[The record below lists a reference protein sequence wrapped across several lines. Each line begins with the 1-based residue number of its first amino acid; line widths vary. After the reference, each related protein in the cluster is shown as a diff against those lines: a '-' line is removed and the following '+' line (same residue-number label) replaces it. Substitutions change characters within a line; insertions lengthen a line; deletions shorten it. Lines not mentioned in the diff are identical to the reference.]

1 MQANNVKLLS
11 TGSSIFEML
20 KAKSKHLISDSMS
33 FAVFISII
41 AQSVLFLGI
50 VQNDGASKISFTM
63 TDLAN
68 SNIKIIVLQ
77 SLIIISFS
85 FLFSKYIRL
94 TYLLIINLLFSLL
107 LVGDLWYFRGFQD
120 FLSLNTL
127 GETQNLSNLMLEI
140 STMPRKV
147 DLIFLV
153 DNLIILY
160 LSVFSRK
167 RYRALKR
174 QKSIFSILF
183 TASIFIMYS
192 MHISPAHQYVPILT
206 MKNLTPLGYHFY
218 DALLYAE
225 DVDLHILSE
234 KEKTQINQWLAY
246 KNENLADNEYSGM
259 LKGNNV
265 LFIQV
270 ESLENFVINQKY
282 NGQTITPNLNKLLSN
297 SLYFSNFYS
306 QINNGNS
313 GDADLM
319 ANASVLP
326 LRRGSTFFRYPNN
339 QYNTLGKLLQ
349 AENYNTQSMHASS
362 GVIWNVSQALKNF
375 GFNKSFDMNSFENAD
390 IWGMGVTD
398 KSFFSYV
405 SDSLEKET
413 DPFYYY
419 TVTVSSHMPFEIR
432 DDMKS
437 LNLSQNFNDT
447 IMGKYLQSIHYA
459 DEQIGNF
466 INELDKK
473 GILDNTMI
481 VIYGDH
487 EGVHKY
493 YNDQLQSI
501 NEDQSWW
508 NNNSKIPFIIYN
520 KNIKGKE
527 ITTAGGEVDILP
539 TTAYLLGIDKSKYE
553 NTSMGRNLLN
563 TEKSYAILNDG
574 TIIGKENL
582 SQEDIDHI
590 SKSFD
595 IADLIIQAN
604 YFNKKSAAAN
614 K

>member
-1 MQANNVKLLS
+1 
-11 TGSSIFEML
+11 
-20 KAKSKHLISDSMS
+20 MS
-33 FAVFISII
+33 FAVFISITV
-41 AQSVLFLGI
+41 QSILFLGI
-50 VQNDGASKISFTM
+50 IQSDGASKISITS
-63 TDLAN
+63 TGLTS
-68 SNIKIIVLQ
+68 SNIKIIILL
-77 SLIIISFS
+77 SLITISFS
-85 FLFSKYIRL
+85 FIFSKYIRL
-94 TYLLIINLLFSLL
+94 GYLVIINLLFSLL

-120 FLSLNTL
+120 FLSFNTL
-127 GETQNLSNLMLEI
+127 GETQSLNNLILEI

-147 DLIFLV
+147 DLFFLG
-153 DNLIILY
+153 DNLIILCI
-160 LSVFSRK
+160 SVFSRK
-167 RYRALKR
+167 RYHSIKR
-174 QKSIFSILF
+174 QKSLFLVLFIVPVIIL
-183 TASIFIMYS
+183 YN
-192 MHISPAHQYVPILT
+192 MHIYLSHEYVPILT
-206 MKNLTPLGYHFY
+206 MENLSPLGYHFY
-218 DALLYAE
+218 DAFLYA
-225 DVDLHILSE
+225 DDINLHILSGT
-234 KEKTQINQWLAY
+234 EKTQIQQWLAY

-259 LKGNNV
+259 LKGKNV
-265 LFIQV
+265 IFIQV

-297 SLYFSNFYS
+297 SLYFSSFYS

-362 GVIWNVSQALKNF
+362 GVIWNVSQALKKF
-375 GFNKSFDMNSFENAD
+375 GFNKSYDMNSFKNAD

-405 SDSLEKET
+405 TDSLEKEK

-437 LNLSQNFNDT
+437 LNLSQSFNDS

-582 SQEDIDHI
+582 SQQDIDHI

-595 IADLIIQAN
+595 IADQIIQTN
-604 YFNKKSAAAN
+604 YFDQKSTAAKK
-614 K
+614 